1 MICTELGQTKKRPD
15 ITDYRRVLTKAFPNF
30 ARVRVTIRSMDYE
43 ITPWDAWVSTADE
56 NPLWWGS
63 YNKVKHERNIH
74 FAHANLENVLLSAS
88 AFLVAL
94 MFLYKD
100 EVQKSRLAPDFRV
113 FGYPPDTAY
122 LIRMGAHL
130 QQQDM
135 SAISVPRHA

>member
-1 MICTELGQTKKRPD
+1 
-15 ITDYRRVLTKAFPNF
+15 
-30 ARVRVTIRSMDYE
+30 MDYE
-43 ITPWDAWVSTADE
+43 ITPWDAWVSTADK

-100 EVQKSRLAPDFRV
+100 EVQQNRLGPDFRV

-135 SAISVPRHA
+135 STISVPRRA